1 MGARLRFDLPLLF
14 ALVLGSLSYGLS
26 LVLFIKALKG
36 LGASRAG
43 AFFSLGPFIGAL
55 ASILIL
61 GDGGGWVMLPAFLLM
76 AAGIGLILRERHS
89 HFHVHESMTHT
100 HTHKH
105 DDPHHLHS
113 HSHPVVG
120 EHAHE
125 HSHPELG
132 HIHLHWPDSDH
143 RHPH

>member
-14 ALVLGSLSYGLS
+14 ALGLGSLSYGLS

-61 GDGGGWVMLPAFLLM
+61 GDWAGWVMLPAFLLM